1 MNRWPLVDRGDVLPV
16 VDAAAEVRVAGGVML
31 IPTETFYGLAVDPS
45 NPEAVERV
53 HALKRRPRERAL
65 PVLAADWQQVESL
78 VRIPE
83 SVRIRLSRSWPGPL
97 TVICE
102 AVRPLAASPDG
113 SLAIRIPDHDLLRAL
128 LYRIGPVTGTSAN
141 PHGQPPAVLA
151 DHALEGLDGV
161 PELVLDGG
169 ETPGGEPSTMVD
181 CRGDSPEII
190 RPGAFAWDDFHAS
203 LDGRI

>member
-1 MNRWPLVDRGDVLPV
+1 MKRRPLAERGDVLPAV
-16 VDAAAEVRVAGGVML
+16 EEAAEVRAAGGVIL
-31 IPTETFYGLAVDPS
+31 IPTETFYGLASDPS
-45 NPEAVERV
+45 NPKAVGRV
-53 HALKRRPRERAL
+53 HALKRRPPERAL

-83 SVRIRLSRSWPGPL
+83 GVRVRLSRSWPGPL
-97 TVICE
+97 TVVCH
-102 AVRPLAASPDG
+102 AVRPVAASPDG

-141 PHGQPPAVLA
+141 AHGQPPAVRP
-151 DHALEGLDGV
+151 DQALEGLDGQ
-161 PELVLDGG
+161 PDLVLDGG

-181 CRGDSPEII
+181 CRGDSPRII
-190 RPGAFAWDDFHAS
+190 RPGAFAWEDFYAS